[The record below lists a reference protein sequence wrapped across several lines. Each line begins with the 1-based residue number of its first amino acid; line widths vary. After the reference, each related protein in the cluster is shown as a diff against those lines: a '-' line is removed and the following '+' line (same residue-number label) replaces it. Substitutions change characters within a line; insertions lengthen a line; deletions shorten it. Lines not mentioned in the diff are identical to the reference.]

1 MRRDGA
7 TSFVSEFR
15 ARFELK
21 LEGLGAESDE
31 DEESAQVDVLT
42 LESVEDRDKFP
53 PLGTHARARGRSLYF
68 ISQTKTVILPIRS

>member
-1 MRRDGA
+1 VRRDGA

-21 LEGLGAESDE
+21 LEGLGAESN
-31 DEESAQVDVLT
+31 EESDQVDVLT

-53 PLGTHARARGRSLYF
+53 PLGTRARARGDENLSRK
-68 ISQTKTVILPIRS
+68 QKQ